1 LHKKDFVRA
10 AEADGF
16 EFAKRATAIADVRPR
31 LEEFVHFRGPAFL
44 EVMVDQSAH
53 VYPMI
58 GPGMGY
64 KDMITGKY
72 IPARGNAPTNTEEP
86 EGYF

>member
-1 LHKKDFVRA
+1 VTAIPDVRA
-10 AEADGF
+10 NLEA
-16 EFAKRATAIADVRPR
+16 
-31 LEEFVHFRGPAFL
+31 FVAFHGPAFL

-72 IPARGNAPTNTEEP
+72 IPGRDNAPKSTEEP